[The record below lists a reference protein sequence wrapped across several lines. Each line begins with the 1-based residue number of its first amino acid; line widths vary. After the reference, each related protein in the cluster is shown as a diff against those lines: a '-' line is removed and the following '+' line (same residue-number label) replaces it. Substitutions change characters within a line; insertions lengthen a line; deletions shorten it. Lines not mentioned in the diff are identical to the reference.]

1 MKKFIKISLTFW
13 IAIIGVIATSCSSK
27 ENELIGRWGN
37 SFGLTNNY
45 TGNRVYKETG
55 ATCFQTFT
63 FEKGENGEPGVF
75 TDAISPLVIGSQN
88 PDDVLIGSKI
98 SGTWEVKG
106 KKLYLY
112 YDTESFSLTNA
123 DEMGRTDKMI
133 LEEEMAQ
140 KFLDDY
146 KNLGAE
152 GLSYEIVH
160 KNNKTGLEIKF
171 GNTKVTLIKQ
181 EDKN

>member
-37 SFGLTNNY
+37 SFSLTNNY
-45 TGNRVYKETG
+45 TENRVYKETR
-55 ATCFQTFT
+55 ATCFQAFT

-75 TDAISPLVIGSQN
+75 TDAISPLIIGDQN
-88 PDDVLIGSKI
+88 PHRVLIGSTV
-98 SGTWEVKG
+98 SGTWEIKND
-106 KKLYLY
+106 KLYLY
-112 YDTESFSLTNA
+112 YDKESFSLTNA
-123 DEMGRTDKMI
+123 DEMRRTDKMI

-140 KFLDDY
+140 KFIVDY
-146 KNLGAE
+146 KKLGAE

-171 GNTKVTLIKQ
+171 GNTKVTLIKK